1 MSLKPVRV
9 QEDKNTL
16 RPRITSINRSFGAS
30 WAPANGDHPV
40 SMSKTKFSFEEAVD
54 VWMRHFSG
62 QYQHEIA
69 AAYVI
74 NVRAVN
80 HVLKEKTHIGSKQ
93 VAESRFSKSA

>member
-1 MSLKPVRV
+1 M
-9 QEDKNTL
+9 
-16 RPRITSINRSFGAS
+16 
-30 WAPANGDHPV
+30 GDSHVIHCGLLIAELVLTTP
-40 SMSKTKFSFEEAVD
+40 KTKFTLEEAVD

-62 QYQHEIA
+62 QYQHQIA

-93 VAESRFSKSA
+93 VAEARFNKSA

>member
-1 MSLKPVRV
+1 MGVSHVIHYGLLILETKL
-9 QEDKNTL
+9 N
-16 RPRITSINRSFGAS
+16 ITQF
-30 WAPANGDHPV
+30 
-40 SMSKTKFSFEEAVD
+40 TFEQAVD

-62 QYQHEIA
+62 QYQHQIA

-93 VAESRFSKSA
+93 VAEARFNKSA